1 VLEAYNPSFDIP
13 TTGTLVGDFL
23 YFMANT
29 QIEKRDIKN
38 TSPDFWQDIKVVKL
52 NL

>member
-1 VLEAYNPSFDIP
+1 
-13 TTGTLVGDFL
+13 
-23 YFMANT
+23 MANT

-52 NL
+52 NLRLLPKIISWTHEGLS